1 MSTPIATEQQIRE
14 AAFHALVEHGYTD
27 LSIKDIGA
35 ESDHDPSLIYHY
47 FDSKDDLL
55 LSMLD
60 VFVDMFVGEQVQEPI
75 TDPEAELR
83 GFTDHLLHPTP
94 AQADRVMASPPAET
108 AVAISRV
115 YVELW
120 AHATWDDQYRR
131 RVTAIENRLQTAIT
145 HLIRAGV
152 DTGEFQEVDVE
163 KTAEL
168 VLSLVLQRLHT
179 RITTDRTV
187 AVETI
192 ANLVDETI
200 TGLRSET

>member
-1 MSTPIATEQQIRE
+1 MSTPLETKQRIRE
-14 AAFHALVEHGYTD
+14 AAFHALVKHGYTD

-35 ESDHDPSLIYHY
+35 ESDYNPSLIYHY

-60 VFVDMFVGEQVQEPI
+60 VFVEIFVGEEVQQPI

-94 AQADRVMASPPAET
+94 TQANRVMASPPAKIAT
-108 AVAISRV
+108 AISRV

-120 AHATWDDQYRR
+120 AHATWDDEYRR
-131 RVTAIENRLQTAIT
+131 RVTQIENRLKTAINQ
-145 HLIRAGV
+145 LIHAGV
-152 DTGEFQEVDVE
+152 ETGEFREVEVG

-168 VLSLVLQRLHT
+168 VLALVLQRLHT
-179 RITTDRTV
+179 RITTDRAV

-192 ANLVDETI
+192 GDLVDETI
-200 TGLRSET
+200 TDLRSGT